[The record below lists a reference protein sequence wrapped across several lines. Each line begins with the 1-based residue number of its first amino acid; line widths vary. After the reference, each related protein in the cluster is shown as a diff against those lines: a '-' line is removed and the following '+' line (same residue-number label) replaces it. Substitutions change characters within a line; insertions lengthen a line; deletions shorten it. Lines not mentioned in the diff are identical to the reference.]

1 MFFWKFGTDWLHCDF
16 GEIAGDWLTWVVSR
30 DASAS
35 KNANNFLMHE
45 VKSWWLMVGYKTSNS
60 NIGDIPWNQFAGLAL
75 CEWCSG
81 HGRVG
86 TWASVRCC
94 LGQHVPQPGQLVWQL
109 LHRASVEYCLQ
120 PASTTWSTQGKWP
133 RQMWPLV
140 GPRLSGTSQNPLS
153 GTSQLP
159 QAICFIAVGEPD

>member
-1 MFFWKFGTDWLHCDF
+1 
-16 GEIAGDWLTWVVSR
+16 
-30 DASAS
+30 
-35 KNANNFLMHE
+35 
-45 VKSWWLMVGYKTSNS
+45 MVGYKTSNS

-109 LHRASVEYCLQ
+109 LDSVEYCLQ
-120 PASTTWSTQGKWP
+120 PARHHLVDPGQVTKANVTSRWP
-133 RQMWPLV
+133 AAGR
-140 GPRLSGTSQNPLS
+140 RSRA
-153 GTSQLP
+153 P
-159 QAICFIAVGEPD
+159 QATCFKAVGESD